1 VVGLLQNESGW
12 DAMKKTG
19 RQFVE
24 TERNWA
30 ASVARYRRV
39 YGGLLKQSISEDPA

>member
-1 VVGLLQNESGW
+1 VGLLKFEQGW
-12 DAMKKTG
+12 PTLKRNG

-30 ASVARYRRV
+30 ASVARYRGV
-39 YGGLLKQSISEDPA
+39 YGAVTKRTGEVFVG